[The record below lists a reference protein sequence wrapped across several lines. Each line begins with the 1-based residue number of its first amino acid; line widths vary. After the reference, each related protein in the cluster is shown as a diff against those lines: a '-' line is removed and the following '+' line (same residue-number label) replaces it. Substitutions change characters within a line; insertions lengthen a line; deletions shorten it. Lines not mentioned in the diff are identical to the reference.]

1 MVNEVKSAIFF
12 SHRTVCNS
20 IQRVPTWY
28 IVWYVLYLGTVRHI
42 AVQKNNYD
50 VIMNMSFDVVLSN

>member
-1 MVNEVKSAIFF
+1 MRQSQLFF
-12 SHRTVCNS
+12 SPTVLYCNS